1 MHVTVSHKKTIAQ
14 AMKTADS
21 IVNEVF
27 SGLSQLPMQVV
38 GSRKSWVGPVMEFGL
53 IAKLAFLSYPVHG
66 TLEVTDSQFILDLE
80 LGWIGKFLSE
90 AKAKESIEKRVRG
103 LLS

>member
-1 MHVTVSHKKTIAQ
+1 MHMTVSHKKTIAQ

-21 IVNEVF
+21 IANEVF

-38 GSRKSWVGPVMEFGL
+38 NSRKSWVGPVMEFGL
-53 IAKLAFLSYPVHG
+53 IAKLAFLSCPVHG
-66 TLEVTDSQFILDLE
+66 TLEVTDSQFILNLDLGL
-80 LGWIGKFLSE
+80 LGKLLSE
-90 AKAKESIEKRVRG
+90 AKAKEAIEKRVRG

>member
-21 IVNEVF
+21 IANEVF

-38 GSRKSWVGPVMEFGL
+38 NSRKSWVGPVMEFGL
-53 IAKLAFLSYPVHG
+53 IAKLAFISCPVHG
-66 TLEVTDSQFILDLE
+66 TLEVTDSQFILNLE
-80 LGWIGKFLSE
+80 LGLLGKLLSE
-90 AKAKESIEKRVRG
+90 AKAKESIERRIRG

>member
-1 MHVTVSHKKTIAQ
+1 MHMTVSHKKTIAQ

-21 IVNEVF
+21 IANEVF

-38 GSRKSWVGPVMEFGL
+38 NSRKSWVGPVMEFGL
-53 IAKLAFLSYPVHG
+53 VAKLAFLSYPVHG
-66 TLEVTDSQFILDLE
+66 TLEVTDSQFILNLE
-80 LGWIGKFLSE
+80 LGLLGKLLSE

>member
-14 AMKTADS
+14 AMRTADS
-21 IVNEVF
+21 IVNEVL

-38 GSRKSWVGPVMEFGL
+38 NSRKSWAGSIMEFGL
-53 IAKLAFLSYPVHG
+53 IAKLAFFSYPVHG

-80 LGWIGKFLSE
+80 LGLIGKLLSE
-90 AKAKESIEKRVRG
+90 AKARESIEKRVRG

>member
-21 IVNEVF
+21 IVDEVF

-53 IAKLAFLSYPVHG
+53 IAKLAFLSCPVHG
-66 TLEVTDSQFILDLE
+66 TLEVTDSQFILNLDLGL
-80 LGWIGKFLSE
+80 LGKLLSE
-90 AKAKESIEKRVRG
+90 AKAKEAIEKRVRG

>member
-1 MHVTVSHKKTIAQ
+1 MHVTLSHKKPIAQ
-14 AMKTADS
+14 AIKTADS

-38 GSRKSWVGPVMEFGL
+38 NSRKSWVGPVMEFGL
-53 IAKLAFLSYPVHG
+53 VAKLAFLSYPVHG
-66 TLEVTDSQFILDLE
+66 TLEVTDSQFILNLE
-80 LGWIGKFLSE
+80 LGLLGKLLSE